1 LVDSVTRDRRY
12 GAPPRSASRAASREK
27 RAAAAR
33 DALLSSRA
41 GEGRRHL
48 FQEARVMAKGQV
60 NKGKSNKP
68 KLTVKEK
75 MAKKAAKKAAKA
87 SGG

>member
-1 LVDSVTRDRRY
+1 
-12 GAPPRSASRAASREK
+12 
-27 RAAAAR
+27 
-33 DALLSSRA
+33 
-41 GEGRRHL
+41 
-48 FQEARVMAKGQV
+48 MAKGQV

-75 MAKKAAKKAAKA
+75 MAKRAAKKAAK